1 MIAANL
7 GLLLTMIAW
16 GSMIPALNLLLAT
29 WDPWFLAAV
38 RYAVPT
44 AGVMW
49 VSIEITH
56 EWGLFT
62 QFWTQPTEY
71 VLEMS
76 ILVGA
81 FVVALLLAVVMPRRR
96 TTGKA

>member
-1 MIAANL
+1 
-7 GLLLTMIAW
+7 
-16 GSMIPALNLLLAT
+16 
-29 WDPWFLAAV
+29 
-38 RYAVPT
+38 
-44 AGVMW
+44 MW
-49 VSIEITH
+49 VSIEITQ

-62 QFWTQPTEY
+62 EFWTQPTEY